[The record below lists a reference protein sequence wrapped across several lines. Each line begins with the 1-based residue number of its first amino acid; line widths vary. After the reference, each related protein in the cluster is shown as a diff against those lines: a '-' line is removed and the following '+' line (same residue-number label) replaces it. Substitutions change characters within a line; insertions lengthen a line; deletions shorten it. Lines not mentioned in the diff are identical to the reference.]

1 MKERALIW
9 AHGDLMG
16 SYIILINLN
25 LNTDSTA
32 ELIPDVSTQTD

>member
-9 AHGDLMG
+9 AHSDLMG

-25 LNTDSTA
+25 LSTDLTA